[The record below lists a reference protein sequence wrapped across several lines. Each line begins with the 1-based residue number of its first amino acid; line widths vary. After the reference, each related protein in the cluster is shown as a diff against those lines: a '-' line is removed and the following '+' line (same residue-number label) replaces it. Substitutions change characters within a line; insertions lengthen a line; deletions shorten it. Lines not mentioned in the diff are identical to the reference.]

1 MADDEFFTVT
11 SGEVREEDVPRDG
24 HGRYLL
30 PDPTTGEVLGRTRVT
45 TVSGSMENSYGLTLW
60 RRRTV
65 VRGMGLRPDLMAR
78 AGATDPED
86 PGYNKLMDSIEAAA
100 YEAGGGSAG
109 SNLGSAQHS
118 VFERYF
124 GKGEPIESIA
134 EYFHPDIRA
143 VEAELARKK
152 IRIIPEYR
160 ERVVYCSVFDRG
172 GKIDAIGELED
183 GTWAVVDWKTE
194 RDPIAY
200 PDGKTIQLGYYVNS
214 EYMMDYSTQQ
224 YVPMPTVR
232 KDFAIVVWCRPGSG
246 EAKALV
252 VPVDLGWVGARVAE
266 HNRAWK
272 QQKIVISEYLPGTEI
287 APAVVPQ
294 PQQIPAQAPN
304 YLQPG
309 IGAAVLQGEPVP
321 GLHPSNPQGV
331 AAAVGQVVDQAI
343 ASGQQ
348 LGPDQVAAMNTQAAA
363 IVANKCV
370 TCGYVHTPE
379 QGCPSPEWA
388 AAKAF
393 PGNGNQGHPGSLA
406 QTGLPAAPLQPPGQP
421 VVGPGTPHPVPQ
433 SQAPLA
439 VPPGPPPPAPRGAG
453 KNMPPLEYVKD
464 LIERSSEGI
473 DPEAFYLEM
482 IQELVQLSKKDMLQ
496 PMLRHIK
503 KGIDEKSIAKHRQ
516 PLAEMLTGFVK
527 QQREL
532 RTGQPAALLAQ
543 PEVQNTMA
551 AIVEQA
557 DQLTPW
563 TPPPAAQP
571 QQQFIPAPQPEQPAP
586 APSAGPNWGQ
596 MPPANGIVD
605 MTYEG
610 VMRAIHEA
618 PNMDR
623 LTAIYNQWVATY
635 GIQQWTGTI
644 VDEANKKLAELQ
656 QYAPAH

>member
-11 SGEVREEDVPRDG
+11 SGEVREDDVPRDG

-30 PDPTTGEVLGRTRVT
+30 PDPVTGEVQGRTRVT
-45 TVSGSMENSYGLTLW
+45 TVAGSMENGYGLTVW

-65 VRGMGLRPDLMAR
+65 IRGMGLRPDLMAR
-78 AGATDPED
+78 AGAADPED
-86 PGYNKLMDSIEAAA
+86 PSYPKLMDSIEAAA

-214 EYMMDYSTQQ
+214 EYMMDYATQK
-224 YVPMPTVR
+224 YLPMPAVR

-246 EAKALV
+246 EAKALT

-272 QQKIVISEYLPGTEI
+272 QQKIVISEYLPGTGI

-294 PQQIPAQAPN
+294 P
-304 YLQPG
+304 L
-309 IGAAVLQGEPVP
+309 
-321 GLHPSNPQGV
+321 GV

-388 AAKAF
+388 AAQAF
-393 PGNGNQGHPGSLA
+393 PGNGNQGHPSSLA
-406 QTGLPAAPLQPPGQP
+406 QTGLPAAPSQPPGQP

-439 VPPGPPPPAPRGAG
+439 VPPGPPPPAPKGAG
-453 KNMPPLEYVKD
+453 KNASPAEYVQE
-464 LIERSSEGI
+464 LIARPSDGV

-482 IQELVQLSKKDMLQ
+482 IEELTQLPKKEMLQ
-496 PMLRHIK
+496 PMLRLIK
-503 KGIDEKSIAKHRQ
+503 PGIDEKSIAKHRQ
-516 PLAEMLTGFVK
+516 PLAEMLAGFVK

-532 RTGQPAALLAQ
+532 RTGQPVQ
-543 PEVQNTMA
+543 SPPDYHTYDQQSESPIPE
-551 AIVEQA
+551 
-557 DQLTPW
+557 
-563 TPPPAAQP
+563 PPQQP
-571 QQQFIPAPQPEQPAP
+571 QIDPNPNTAAPWVQQ
-586 APSAGPNWGQ
+586 
-596 MPPANGIVD
+596 PPANGFVD

>member
-11 SGEVREEDVPRDG
+11 SGEVREEDVPRDR

-30 PDPTTGEVLGRTRVT
+30 PDPVTGEVLGRTRVT
-45 TVSGSMENSYGLTLW
+45 TVSGSMENGYGLTVW

-78 AGATDPED
+78 AGAADPED
-86 PGYNKLMDSIEAAA
+86 PGYPKLMDSIEAAA

-172 GKIDAIGELED
+172 GKIDAIGELDD

-214 EYMMDYSTQQ
+214 EYMMDYTTQQ
-224 YVPMPTVR
+224 YVPMPRVR
-232 KDFAIVVWCRPGSG
+232 RDIAIVVWCRPGSG

-294 PQQIPAQAPN
+294 PLAVSAQ
-304 YLQPG
+304 
-309 IGAAVLQGEPVP
+309 
-321 GLHPSNPQGV
+321 PQGV

-348 LGPDQVAAMNTQAAA
+348 LGPEQVAAMNTQAAA

-388 AAKAF
+388 AAQAF
-393 PGNGNQGHPGSLA
+393 PGNGNQGHPSSLA
-406 QTGLPAAPLQPPGQP
+406 QTGLPAAPPQPPGQP

-439 VPPGPPPPAPRGAG
+439 VPPGPPPPAPKGAG
-453 KNMPPLEYVKD
+453 KNASPAEYVQE
-464 LIERSSEGI
+464 LIARPSDGV

-482 IQELVQLSKKDMLQ
+482 IEELTQLSKKEMLQ
-496 PMLRHIK
+496 PMLRLIK
-503 KGIDEKSIAKHRQ
+503 PGIDEKSIAKHRQ
-516 PLAEMLTGFVK
+516 PLAEMLAGFVK

-532 RTGQPAALLAQ
+532 RTGQPVQSPPDYHTYDQQSESPIPEPPQQPQIDPNPNTAAPWAQ
-543 PEVQNTMA
+543 Q
-551 AIVEQA
+551 
-557 DQLTPW
+557 
-563 TPPPAAQP
+563 PPP
-571 QQQFIPAPQPEQPAP
+571 
-586 APSAGPNWGQ
+586 
-596 MPPANGIVD
+596 NGFVD

>member
-1 MADDEFFTVT
+1 L
-11 SGEVREEDVPRDG
+11 SG
-24 HGRYLL
+24 
-30 PDPTTGEVLGRTRVT
+30 T
-45 TVSGSMENSYGLTLW
+45 
-60 RRRTV
+60 
-65 VRGMGLRPDLMAR
+65 
-78 AGATDPED
+78 
-86 PGYNKLMDSIEAAA
+86 
-100 YEAGGGSAG
+100 
-109 SNLGSAQHS
+109 
-118 VFERYF
+118 F

-172 GKIDAIGELED
+172 GKIDAIGELDD

-214 EYMMDYSTQQ
+214 EYMMDYTTQQ
-224 YVPMPTVR
+224 YVPMPRVR
-232 KDFAIVVWCRPGSG
+232 RDIAIVVWCRPGSG
-246 EAKALV
+246 EAKALT

-272 QQKIVISEYLPGTEI
+272 QQKIVISEYLPSTEI

-294 PQQIPAQAPN
+294 PLAVSAQ
-304 YLQPG
+304 
-309 IGAAVLQGEPVP
+309 
-321 GLHPSNPQGV
+321 PQGV

-348 LGPDQVAAMNTQAAA
+348 LGPEQVAAMNTQAAA

-388 AAKAF
+388 AAQAF
-393 PGNGNQGHPGSLA
+393 PGNGNQGHPSSLA
-406 QTGLPAAPLQPPGQP
+406 QTGLPAAPPQPPGQP

-453 KNMPPLEYVKD
+453 KNTSPAEYVQE
-464 LIERSSEGI
+464 LIARPSDGV

-482 IQELVQLSKKDMLQ
+482 IEELTQLSKKEMLQ
-496 PMLRHIK
+496 PMLRLIK
-503 KGIDEKSIAKHRQ
+503 PGIDEKSIAKHRQ
-516 PLAEMLTGFVK
+516 PLAEMLAGFVK

-532 RTGQPAALLAQ
+532 RTGQPVQSPPDYHTYDQQAESPTPEPPQQPQIDPNPNTAAPWAQ
-543 PEVQNTMA
+543 Q
-551 AIVEQA
+551 
-557 DQLTPW
+557 
-563 TPPPAAQP
+563 PPP
-571 QQQFIPAPQPEQPAP
+571 
-586 APSAGPNWGQ
+586 
-596 MPPANGIVD
+596 NGFVD

>member
-30 PDPTTGEVLGRTRVT
+30 PDPVTGEVLGRTRVT

-65 VRGMGLRPDLMAR
+65 IRGMGLRPDLMAR
-78 AGATDPED
+78 AGAADPED
-86 PGYNKLMDSIEAAA
+86 PSYPKLMDSIEAAA

-214 EYMMDYSTQQ
+214 EYMMDYTTQQ
-224 YVPMPTVR
+224 YVPMPRVR
-232 KDFAIVVWCRPGSG
+232 RDIAIVVWCRPGSG
-246 EAKALV
+246 EAKALT

-272 QQKIVISEYLPGTEI
+272 QQKIVISEYLPSTEI

-294 PQQIPAQAPN
+294 PLAVSAQ
-304 YLQPG
+304 
-309 IGAAVLQGEPVP
+309 
-321 GLHPSNPQGV
+321 PQGV

-348 LGPDQVAAMNTQAAA
+348 LGPEQVAAMNTQAAA

-388 AAKAF
+388 AAQAF
-393 PGNGNQGHPGSLA
+393 PGNGNQGHPSSLA
-406 QTGLPAAPLQPPGQP
+406 QTGLPAAPPQPPGQP

-439 VPPGPPPPAPRGAG
+439 VPPGPPPPAPKGAG
-453 KNMPPLEYVKD
+453 KNASPAEYVQE
-464 LIERSSEGI
+464 LIARPSDGV

-482 IQELVQLSKKDMLQ
+482 IEELTQLSKKEMLQ
-496 PMLRHIK
+496 PMLRLIK
-503 KGIDEKSIAKHRQ
+503 PGIDEKSIAKHRQ
-516 PLAEMLTGFVK
+516 PLAEMLAGFVK

-532 RTGQPAALLAQ
+532 RTGQPVQSPPDYHTYDQQAESPTPEPPQQPQIDPNPNTAAPWAQ
-543 PEVQNTMA
+543 Q
-551 AIVEQA
+551 
-557 DQLTPW
+557 
-563 TPPPAAQP
+563 PPP
-571 QQQFIPAPQPEQPAP
+571 
-586 APSAGPNWGQ
+586 
-596 MPPANGIVD
+596 NGFVD

>member
-1 MADDEFFTVT
+1 MADDEFFTVVT
-11 SGEVREEDVPRDG
+11 SGEVREDDVPRDG
-24 HGRYLL
+24 LGRYLL
-30 PDPTTGEVLGRTRVT
+30 PDPGGDPNITKGRTRVT
-45 TVSGSMENSYGLTLW
+45 TVSGTMENGYGLAIW

-78 AGATDPED
+78 AGAADPED
-86 PGYNKLMDSIEAAA
+86 PSYDKLLDSIEAAA

-152 IRIIPEYR
+152 IKIIPEYR

-172 GKIDAIGELED
+172 GKIDAIGELDD

-214 EYMMDYSTQQ
+214 EYMMDYSTQR
-224 YVPMPTVR
+224 YAPMPAVR
-232 KDFAIVVWCRPGSG
+232 RDFAIVVWCRPGSG
-246 EAKALV
+246 EAKALA

-272 QQKIVISEYLPGTEI
+272 QQKIVISEYLPGTGI
-287 APAVVPQ
+287 APAVVSQVAAPQ
-294 PQQIPAQAPN
+294 SNGQPAISTYSSASQEFIK
-304 YLQPG
+304 QS
-309 IGAAVLQGEPVP
+309 VQ
-321 GLHPSNPQGV
+321 PQGV
-331 AAAVGQVVDQAI
+331 AAAVGQVVDQAL

-348 LGPDQVAAMNTQAAA
+348 LGAQQITELNSQAAA
-363 IVANKCV
+363 IVASKCG

-388 AAKAF
+388 AAQTF
-393 PGNGNQGHPGSLA
+393 PGNGNQGHPGSLPA
-406 QTGLPAAPLQPPGQP
+406 AGLPPAPAQPPGQP
-421 VVGPGTPHPVPQ
+421 VVGPGTPHPVPHTTQ
-433 SQAPLA
+433 PPAPPLA
-439 VPPGPPPPAPRGAG
+439 VPPGPPPPAPKGAG
-453 KNMPPLEYVKD
+453 KNASPAEYIQE
-464 LIERSSEGI
+464 LIARSSEGV
-473 DPEAFYLEM
+473 DLEAFYLEM
-482 IQELVQLSKKDMLQ
+482 IEELTQLSKKEMLQ
-496 PMLRHIK
+496 PMLRLIQP
-503 KGIDEKSIAKHRQ
+503 GIDEKSIAKHRQ

-532 RTGQPAALLAQ
+532 RTAQ
-543 PEVQNTMA
+543 SPPDYLTYDQQAESPVQ
-551 AIVEQA
+551 V
-557 DQLTPW
+557 
-563 TPPPAAQP
+563 PPQQP
-571 QQQFIPAPQPEQPAP
+571 QIDPNPSTVAPWAQQ
-586 APSAGPNWGQ
+586 
-596 MPPANGIVD
+596 PPANGFVD